1 MTDCATARHR
11 APRTASTPL
20 SGLTT
25 TLTTV
30 VNDHVGAIGR
40 GGAVVALSSGLV
52 ASMGLPARAVT
63 DGPPA
68 SGPNSASLPV
78 APVEA
83 TAARPAPAAEA
94 SALLAVDPELLA
106 GDPVSAPA
114 AATLHFERSAFT
126 AVPAKKAPQK
136 VRPAEEPQARE
147 RTPAARDGA
156 RAARSAVRSQA
167 PDQPS
172 APVAP
177 SGSAGSSRG
186 STVLAIAARYY
197 GIPYRYGGTT
207 PRGFDCSGFVGY
219 VFAQVGVKLPRT
231 ANAIMGAT
239 RRIPRSQ
246 ARPGDL
252 VFMVNGGRATHMG
265 IYAGDGM
272 MVDSPR
278 TGRAVSKR
286 AIYSG
291 NLVFGRP

>member
-1 MTDCATARHR
+1 MTDRATARHR

-25 TLTTV
+25 TLTAV

-40 GGAVVALSSGLV
+40 GGAVVAMSSGLV
-52 ASMGLPARAVT
+52 ASMGLPAGAAT
-63 DGPPA
+63 DGSPA
-68 SGPNSASLPV
+68 SGPSTASLPATV
-78 APVEA
+78 AEA
-83 TAARPAPAAEA
+83 PAAQPAPAVEA
-94 SALLAVDPELLA
+94 SALLAVDPELLD

-114 AATLHFERSAFT
+114 AATLHFEKSAFT
-126 AVPAKKAPQK
+126 AVPAKKAPK
-136 VRPAEEPQARE
+136 KLRPVEEPQVRE

-156 RAARSAVRSQA
+156 RAARASRSSVRTQA
-167 PDQPS
+167 PDRPT
-172 APVAP
+172 APPAF
-177 SGSAGSSRG
+177 GSARGSS
-186 STVLAIAARYY
+186 VLAIAARYY

-219 VFAQVGVKLPRT
+219 VFRQVGVKLPRT
-231 ANAIMGAT
+231 AHAIMNAT
-239 RRIPRSQ
+239 TRIPRSQ

-278 TGRAVSKR
+278 TGRTISKR
-286 AIYSG
+286 KIYSA